1 MNKYLTNES
10 YNPCNSSNK
19 NFSIFSIYNI
29 SRISHISNQP
39 SNVTINNTC
48 IYDEKYSNSNSN
60 MSYALI
66 IVFIIFVILPCICIW
81 VCICNNIYTNIFNPC
96 IKKIKRIIK
105 KYLPW
110 CSRINE
116 NENENEYT
124 PSKFIRFLNKYL
136 IENNNNIGSNNNNI
150 GINNNIYC
158 SICLDSLDSFYSNK
172 NIIKLDC
179 NHIFHYDCFLPWIE
193 SGNKTCPLCR
203 NTFSI

>member
-1 MNKYLTNES
+1 MTSLSTSKKWCVLTLVARFVVLLVAS
-10 YNPCNSSNK
+10 Y
-19 NFSIFSIYNI
+19 
-29 SRISHISNQP
+29 
-39 SNVTINNTC
+39 
-48 IYDEKYSNSNSN
+48 
-60 MSYALI
+60 
-66 IVFIIFVILPCICIW
+66 
-81 VCICNNIYTNIFNPC
+81 
-96 IKKIKRIIK
+96 
-105 KYLPW
+105 
-110 CSRINE
+110 
-116 NENENEYT
+116 

-136 IENNNNIGSNNNNI
+136 IENNNIGSNNNNI